1 METEEIKQEIKEE
14 NKGQVHEEK
23 STNCTLCGL
32 CRLQCPFYK
41 IFLNETASPRGKA
54 VMLKQKA
61 PSRHFYLCTLCK
73 ACAQACILKDLDLDE
88 KIRKFRQ
95 DLVELGMT
103 TEANER
109 MIENIRRYGNTIGPV
124 DASNKKKIELFCC

>member
-1 METEEIKQEIKEE
+1 MEAEEQAKEEIQ
-14 NKGQVHEEK
+14 EEK
-23 STNCTLCGL
+23 KTKCTLCGV
-32 CRLQCPFYK
+32 CRMSCPIYRVFM
-41 IFLNETASPRGKA
+41 NEVGGPRGKA
-54 VMLKQKA
+54 ILLKQST

-73 ACAQACILKDLDLDE
+73 ACEQACILKDIDLTE

-109 MIENIRRYGNTIGPV
+109 MIDNIRRYGNTVGPV
-124 DASNKKKIELFCC
+124 DDSNKKKVELFCC

>member
-1 METEEIKQEIKEE
+1 MMEEIKQEEQI
-14 NKGQVHEEK
+14 EEK
-23 STNCTLCGL
+23 KTKCTLCGL
-32 CRLQCPFYK
+32 CRLSCPIYK
-41 IFLNETASPRGKA
+41 IFLNETASPRGRA
-54 VMLKQKA
+54 VLLKQNS

-73 ACAQACILKDLDLDE
+73 ACEHACILKDIDLTD

-109 MIENIRRYGNTIGPV
+109 MIENIRRYGNTVGPV
-124 DASNKKKIELFCC
+124 DESNKKKIELFCC